1 MSSEPRHTTIRV
13 SVETRDLIARL
24 SEQEGKS
31 MTALVEDA
39 VREHRKK
46 LRWQR
51 VAGQIERTR
60 REDPES
66 WAEYVA
72 ERELWL
78 GPSSNRTR
86 IAPEWEGL
94 LDLPEDLPHESKE
107 RDEG

>member
-1 MSSEPRHTTIRV
+1 MGSEQRHTTIRV
-13 SVETRDLIARL
+13 SVEIRDLIARL

-31 MTALVEDA
+31 MAALVEDA

-51 VAGQIERTR
+51 VAEQMERTR
-60 REDPES
+60 QEDPES

-72 ERELWL
+72 ERDLWL
-78 GPSSNRTR
+78 GPPSNR

-94 LDLPEDLPHESKE
+94 IDPPGDLRNDHKE

>member
-1 MSSEPRHTTIRV
+1 MGSEQRHTTIRV
-13 SVETRDLIARL
+13 SVETRDLIAQL

-51 VAGQIERTR
+51 VADQMERTR
-60 REDPES
+60 REEPES

-72 ERELWL
+72 ERDLWL
-78 GPSSNRTR
+78 GPPSDRV
-86 IAPEWEGL
+86 APEWEGL
-94 LDLPEDLPHESKE
+94 IDLPEDLPDAAKE

>member
-1 MSSEPRHTTIRV
+1 MSSEQRHTTIRV
-13 SVETRDLIARL
+13 SVEIRDLIARL
-24 SEQEGKS
+24 SEQEGKT

-51 VAGQIERTR
+51 VAAQMERTR
-60 REDPES
+60 RADPES

-72 ERELWL
+72 ERDLWL
-78 GPSSNRTR
+78 GPPSNRT
-86 IAPEWEGL
+86 APEWEGL
-94 LDLPEDLPHESKE
+94 LDPAEELPYDPKE

>member
-1 MSSEPRHTTIRV
+1 MGSEQRHTTIRV
-13 SVETRDLIARL
+13 SVETRDLIAQL

-39 VREHRKK
+39 VREHRRK

-51 VAGQIERTR
+51 VAAQMERTR

-72 ERELWL
+72 ERDLWL
-78 GPSSNRTR
+78 GPPSNRV
-86 IAPEWEGL
+86 APEWEGL
-94 LDLPEDLPHESKE
+94 IDPPQDLPGEPEE
-107 RDEG
+107 RNEG

>member
-1 MSSEPRHTTIRV
+1 MGSEQRHTTIRV
-13 SVETRDLIARL
+13 SVEIRDLIAQL

-51 VAGQIERTR
+51 VAEQMERTR
-60 REDPES
+60 RDDPES

-72 ERELWL
+72 ERDLWL
-78 GPSSNRTR
+78 GPRSDR
-86 IAPEWEGL
+86 IAPDWEGL
-94 LDLPEDLPHESKE
+94 IDPPEDLPNERKE

>member
-1 MSSEPRHTTIRV
+1 MGSEQRHTTIRV
-13 SVETRDLIARL
+13 SVEIRDLIAQL
-24 SEQEGKS
+24 SEQEGTS

-51 VAGQIERTR
+51 VAAQMERTR
-60 REDPES
+60 SEDPEG

-72 ERELWL
+72 ERDLWL
-78 GPSSNRTR
+78 GPPSHR

-94 LDLPEDLPHESKE
+94 FGPPEDLPNAPEE
-107 RDEG
+107 RNEG

>member
-1 MSSEPRHTTIRV
+1 MGSEHRHTTIRV
-13 SVETRDLIARL
+13 SVEIRDLIAEL

-51 VAGQIERTR
+51 VAEQMERTR
-60 REDPES
+60 TEDPES

-72 ERELWL
+72 ERDLWL
-78 GPSSNRTR
+78 GSPANR

-94 LDLPEDLPHESKE
+94 SAPPGDLHDDP
-107 RDEG
+107 RGEG

>member
-1 MSSEPRHTTIRV
+1 MGSEQRHTTIRV

-39 VREHRKK
+39 VREHRRK

-51 VAGQIERTR
+51 VAAQMERTR

-72 ERELWL
+72 ERDLWL
-78 GPSSNRTR
+78 GSPSNRV
-86 IAPEWEGL
+86 APEWEGL
-94 LDLPEDLPHESKE
+94 IDPPEDLPGEPKE
-107 RDEG
+107 RNEG

>member
-1 MSSEPRHTTIRV
+1 MGSEQRHTTIRV
-13 SVETRDLIARL
+13 SVEIRDLIAKL

-51 VAGQIERTR
+51 VAEQMERTR

-72 ERELWL
+72 ERDLWL
-78 GPSSNRTR
+78 GPPSDG

-94 LDLPEDLPHESKE
+94 IDPPGDLRNDPKE